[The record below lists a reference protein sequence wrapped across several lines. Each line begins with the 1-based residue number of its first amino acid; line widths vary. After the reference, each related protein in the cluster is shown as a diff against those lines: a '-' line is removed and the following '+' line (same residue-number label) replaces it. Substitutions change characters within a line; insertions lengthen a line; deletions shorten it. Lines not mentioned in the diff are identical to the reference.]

1 MADRFVLG
9 DEVVS
14 SIAEQLKVEL
24 ADIARVDV
32 VRDIGFVADLSIIPL
47 ADGAAT
53 ISVVGMKNEFIFQ
66 IPHDRMPRW
75 ELANTLDG
83 LTKLQGLIRDTI
95 EGRMPR
101 ERRFGRRRA
110 FYSPYSQPI

>member
-24 ADIARVDV
+24 ADIARVDL
-32 VRDIGFVADLSIIPL
+32 VRNIGFVADLSIVPL
-47 ADGAAT
+47 AHGAAT

-66 IPHDRMPRW
+66 IPHDRLRRW
-75 ELANTLDG
+75 EIANSLDG

-101 ERRFGRRRA
+101 ERRLGRRTEL
-110 FYSPYSQPI
+110 YSPYCQRA